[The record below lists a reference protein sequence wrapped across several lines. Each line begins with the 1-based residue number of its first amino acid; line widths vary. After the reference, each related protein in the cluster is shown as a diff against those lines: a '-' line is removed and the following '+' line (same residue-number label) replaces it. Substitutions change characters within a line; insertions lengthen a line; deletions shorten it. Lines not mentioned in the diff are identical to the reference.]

1 MAQPTNAITADYLRQ
16 LHARRAPAG
25 STGPW
30 RRRSELERLIDRTV
44 LELHPT
50 LGSCWVWT
58 GTATPYGR
66 IHKAQDTYTHRLGWK
81 LLRGAI
87 PKGKELHHRCERH
100 ACWNPDHL
108 ELVTHAQNR
117 AYARKTH
124 CKHGHP
130 LVDANLYLDPAGQ
143 RFCRACLREGQRQ
156 LRQRVRA
163 TRRDPGRPSRRSGP
177 RRSDLER
184 LIDRTVLELHPT
196 LGSCWVW
203 TGPATPYGRIEKG
216 PERSERSTH
225 RLGWMILRG
234 PIPGGHGAAP
244 PL

>member
-1 MAQPTNAITADYLRQ
+1 MAGPCREGADIAQPTNAITAEYLRQ

-81 LLRGAI
+81 LLRGVI

-117 AYARKTH
+117 AYARRRT
-124 CKHGHP
+124 
-130 LVDANLYLDPAGQ
+130 AST
-143 RFCRACLREGQRQ
+143 
-156 LRQRVRA
+156 A
-163 TRRDPGRPSRRSGP
+163 TRWRAQTCTSLRGASGSAGSAIGRPSGRFRRG
-177 RRSDLER
+177 
-184 LIDRTVLELHPT
+184 T
-196 LGSCWVW
+196 
-203 TGPATPYGRIEKG
+203 
-216 PERSERSTH
+216 
-225 RLGWMILRG
+225 
-234 PIPGGHGAAP
+234 AP
-244 PL
+244 PGPLVSDPLNMVHCSTSSL